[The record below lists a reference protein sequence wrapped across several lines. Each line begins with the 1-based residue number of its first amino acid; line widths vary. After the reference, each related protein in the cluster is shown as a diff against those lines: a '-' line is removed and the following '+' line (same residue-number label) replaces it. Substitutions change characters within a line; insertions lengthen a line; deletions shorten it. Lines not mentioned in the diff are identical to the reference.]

1 MQTLQPRRLSR
12 LLTFGCIISAVAF
25 LSETAAAQQTL
36 FTVNGPAANDV
47 LGQVVDIIG
56 DANGDGFADFMAG
69 GWRADAPGPKVD
81 AGIVRVY
88 SGFNGAILYNIFGDL
103 AGDHMG
109 FGSSAA
115 GDVNGDGF
123 MDICAAADEAD
134 IGAILN
140 AGTIKIISGL
150 NGSLIW
156 QFSGVVAND
165 LFGWSTG
172 VIGDIN
178 NDGKSEV
185 IGGALLGNNTGIA
198 NDTGYIKVI
207 NGATGLPLYTKFG
220 DSTGDNFGYSCY
232 GAGDVNADGTPD
244 FIAGAPTDDNFGS
257 ASGLARLFS
266 GATGGTIRNFNGDN
280 ANDNFGRSVCGAG
293 DVNLDGFVDIIIGA
307 HLDDNTGADSGMARI
322 YNGQNFSIHQTL
334 NGDSAGDRFGT
345 FVRGAGDVDG
355 DGYPDVVVGSPGD
368 ASGAGSVKVFSGRDW
383 SIIQTLLGDSAG
395 DSMGTSV
402 GAGGDINNDGFMDV
416 VGGAIGDDNAGASS
430 GSARAYSLIPVGV
443 THFGIGT
450 PGCDGKQLV
459 NANKVPKINTPG
471 FGIIGN
477 NAPPSTLNLLIVA
490 DGQLPLGG
498 DQLGIFATLYIDF
511 FTSTFVDGYDFV
523 SDATGFAGVPLP
535 IPNDPGLIGLVATVQ
550 SLSVWPVNCGLGA
563 LNISTSIAAEITI
576 QP

>member
-1 MQTLQPRRLSR
+1 MLKLQPRVLPR
-12 LLTFGCIISAVAF
+12 LLPFACFISAAAF
-25 LSETAAAQQTL
+25 LSETASAQQTL
-36 FTVNGPAANDV
+36 YTVNGTAANDA
-47 LGQVVDIIG
+47 LGQVVDILG

-69 GWRADAPGPKVD
+69 GWRVDAPGPKAD

-88 SGFNGAILYNIFGDL
+88 SGFDGSILYNIFGDL

-134 IGAILN
+134 VGAIAN
-140 AGTIKIISGL
+140 AGTVKIISGL

-156 QFSGVVAND
+156 QFSGTVAND
-165 LFGWSTG
+165 LLGWSTG
-172 VIGDIN
+172 AVGDLN

-185 IGGALLGNNTGIA
+185 IVGALLGNNTGVA
-198 NDTGYIKVI
+198 NDTGFVKVI
-207 NGATGLPLYTKFG
+207 DGATGLALYTKFG

-232 GAGDVNADGTPD
+232 GAGDVNADGVPD
-244 FIAGAPTDDNFGS
+244 FIAGAPADDNMGS

-266 GATGGTIRNFNGDN
+266 GATGNTLRNFNGDA
-280 ANDNFGRSVCGAG
+280 ANDNFGRSVSGAG

-307 HLDDNTGADSGMARI
+307 YLDDNTGADSGMARV
-322 YNGQNFSIHQTL
+322 YNGKTFAIHQTL
-334 NGDSAGDRFGT
+334 NGDSASDRFGT
-345 FVRGAGDVDG
+345 WVRGAGDVDG
-355 DGYPDVVVGSPGD
+355 DGYPDVVVGAPGD
-368 ASGAGSVKVFSGRDW
+368 LANAGTVKVFSGRDW
-383 SIIQTLLGDSAG
+383 SLIQTFAG
-395 DSMGTSV
+395 DAGGDAMGTSV

-416 VGGAIGDDNAGASS
+416 VGGAVGDDNAGAGS
-430 GSARAYSLIPVGV
+430 GSARAYSTIPVGV
-443 THFGIGT
+443 VHFGIGT
-450 PGCDGKQLV
+450 PGCNGKQLI

-477 NAPPSTLNLLIVA
+477 NAPPSVLNLLLVA

-535 IPNDPGLIGLVATVQ
+535 IPNNPGMIGLTAVVQ
-550 SLSVWPVNCGLGA
+550 SLSVWPASCGLGP
-563 LNISTSIAAEITI
+563 LNISTSIAAIVTI